1 MRITD
6 RMLHDRALG
15 SLNTNVAALARIQEQ
30 VASTKRLVR
39 PSDDPADVRS
49 AVKARDGLGE
59 MEQFLRN
66 ITTAQRSVDAS
77 DTALASAGEAIQRA
91 RELAVQG
98 ANGTLSASD
107 RQTMALEVEQL
118 ARQLVTHAGAKAGD
132 QYLFSGFQT
141 GSAPYVEA
149 PPGSAAVSAYGGD
162 AGVVVARIA
171 PGTTMTLNVTADTVF
186 QPALDALAQMHA
198 ELVAGTPV
206 SGGTIALLDTG
217 QSALLAG
224 RAQIGARANRL
235 SEAQTTLEDN
245 VLSARRLLSDLEDVD
260 LAAAITE
267 LSQRMAVYQAALEVN
282 AKIIQ
287 PSLLD
292 HLR

>member
-39 PSDDPADVRS
+39 PPDDPADVRS

-198 ELVAGTPV
+198 ELVAGAPV

>member
-91 RELAVQG
+91 RELAVRG

-118 ARQLVTHAGAKAGD
+118 ARQLVSHAGAKAGD

>member
-91 RELAVQG
+91 RELAVRG

-118 ARQLVTHAGAKAGD
+118 ARQLVSHAGARAGD

>member
-30 VASTKRLVR
+30 VASTKRLIR

-77 DTALASAGEAIQRA
+77 DTALASAGEALQRA

-118 ARQLVTHAGAKAGD
+118 ARQLVTHAGARAGD
-132 QYLFSGFQT
+132 QYLFSGFKT

-149 PPGSAAVSAYGGD
+149 PSGSAAVSAYGGD